1 MAGKKTFDF
10 TGIFENQP
18 QEQATPQAPASGS
31 QYVSKKTG
39 AAYGKHNFAFSNET
53 FAKLKLLQ
61 RKTGMPQHALLDVII
76 TRYID
81 EYEAKIGKLTNDAE
95 LL

>member
-1 MAGKKTFDF
+1 ML
-10 TGIFENQP
+10 Q
-18 QEQATPQAPASGS
+18 TPQAAQQAPATSGS

-39 AAYGKHNFAFSNET
+39 AAYGKHNFAFSNEV
-53 FAKLKLLQ
+53 FEKLKLLQ
-61 RKTGMPQHALLDVII
+61 RKTGMAQHALLDVII

-81 EYEAKIGKLTNDAE
+81 EYEAKFGKLEKDAN